1 MECWRRKPL
10 RGGRLKGQFNA
21 KIAAEFTPPKTW
33 RLQKPL
39 SFQTRLDKDQV
50 ALLRKVGV
58 NVSSHK
64 TKIFGKVTCKE
75 GMKTDLASV
84 PRAVWAFISPWDV
97 ARAAV
102 IHDHLYASLRK
113 YFHSSNSQPAFLSP
127 AQRANRRKSTWR
139 KARKLSDNIFLWG
152 MQSAD
157 PPVSG
162 FKIWSAYWSVRL
174 FGRWPASAKPEGQE
188 K

>member
-39 SFQTRLDKDQV
+39 SFETRLDKEQV
-50 ALLRKVGV
+50 ALLRKVGA

-64 TKIFGKVTCKE
+64 TKILGKVTCKE

-113 YFHSSNSQPAFLSP
+113 YYATIGPAAHTKASGQFKIKRWKDS
-127 AQRANRRKSTWR
+127 RR
-139 KARKLSDNIFLWG
+139 LSDNIFLWG

-162 FKIWSAYWSVRL
+162 FKVWSAYWSVRL